1 MKKTKRTL
9 AFIGVI
15 LLVGLYVS
23 TLIFAFVDRSAS
35 LGLLKVSVAL
45 TILVPVLLYAYTLI
59 YKLTKKEDD
68 TSEDDS

>member
-23 TLIFAFVDRSAS
+23 TLIFAFVDHSAS